1 MTISY
6 RALEFGSSTPLG
18 EAIEIFLLPLKMFP
32 NLTSIAISYFFVVV
46 ANLQYLDLFFS
57 NSFSIGSVLLSSP
70 YYYIQR
76 NLFYLKQK
84 LFSMSLLVSM
94 LRQRSEPSGARFGTS

>member
-1 MTISY
+1 M
-6 RALEFGSSTPLG
+6 
-18 EAIEIFLLPLKMFP
+18 
-32 NLTSIAISYFFVVV
+32 AISYFFVVV

-76 NLFYLKQK
+76 NLFYLKQTVVHV
-84 LFSMSLLVSM
+84 FVGEHA
-94 LRQRSEPSGARFGTS
+94 QAAQ